1 MKEKMILQQKSNIK
15 EEFDNTVKNY
25 SFESIDHQID
35 NLDSTQSHH
44 TYKHVK
50 YNDEKQ
56 IMLIGYNTIFTISED
71 VFYLIRIMNIILI
84 LMFITQIV
92 KIK

>member
-15 EEFDNTVKNY
+15 EAIDNTVKNY
-25 SFESIDHQID
+25 SFESIDYQID

-71 VFYLIRIMNIILI
+71 GFYLIKIMNIILI
-84 LMFITQIV
+84 LMFTIQIV
-92 KIK
+92 MVE

>member
-15 EEFDNTVKNY
+15 EAFDNTVKNY

-44 TYKHVK
+44 TY
-50 YNDEKQ
+50 NMLN
-56 IMLIGYNTIFTISED
+56 IMMKSKLCSLVIIQFLQFQKM
-71 VFYLIRIMNIILI
+71 VFIL
-84 LMFITQIV
+84 
-92 KIK
+92 

>member
-15 EEFDNTVKNY
+15 EAIDNTVKNY

-50 YNDEKQ
+50 YNDKKQ
-56 IMLIGYNTIFTISED
+56 IMLIGYNTFLQFQKM
-71 VFYLIRIMNIILI
+71 VFIL
-84 LMFITQIV
+84 
-92 KIK
+92 

>member
-15 EEFDNTVKNY
+15 EAIDNTVKNY

-50 YNDEKQ
+50 HNDEKQ
-56 IMLIGYNTIFTISED
+56 IMLIGYNTF
-71 VFYLIRIMNIILI
+71 L
-84 LMFITQIV
+84 
-92 KIK
+92 

>member
-15 EEFDNTVKNY
+15 EAIGNTVKNY

-50 YNDEKQ
+50 YNDKKQ
-56 IMLIGYNTIFTISED
+56 IMLIGYNTFLQFQKM
-71 VFYLIRIMNIILI
+71 VFIL
-84 LMFITQIV
+84 
-92 KIK
+92 

>member
-15 EEFDNTVKNY
+15 EAIDNTVKNY

-35 NLDSTQSHH
+35 NLDSTQSHY

-71 VFYLIRIMNIILI
+71 GFYLIKIMNIILI

>member
-1 MKEKMILQQKSNIK
+1 MNEKMILQQKSNIK
-15 EEFDNTVKNY
+15 EAIDNTVKNY

-56 IMLIGYNTIFTISED
+56 IMLIGYNTF
-71 VFYLIRIMNIILI
+71 L
-84 LMFITQIV
+84 
-92 KIK
+92 

>member
-15 EEFDNTVKNY
+15 EAIDNTVKNY

-56 IMLIGYNTIFTISED
+56 IMLIGYNTFLQFQKMS
-71 VFYLIRIMNIILI
+71 FIL
-84 LMFITQIV
+84 
-92 KIK
+92 

>member
-15 EEFDNTVKNY
+15 EAIDNILYSLDHQFIDNTVKNY
-25 SFESIDHQID
+25 SFESIYHQID

-56 IMLIGYNTIFTISED
+56 IMLIGYNTF
-71 VFYLIRIMNIILI
+71 L
-84 LMFITQIV
+84 
-92 KIK
+92 

>member
-1 MKEKMILQQKSNIK
+1 MKEKIKKKKKSNIK
-15 EEFDNTVKNY
+15 EAIDNTGKNY
-25 SFESIDHQID
+25 SFESIYHQID

-56 IMLIGYNTIFTISED
+56 IMLIGYNTF
-71 VFYLIRIMNIILI
+71 L
-84 LMFITQIV
+84 
-92 KIK
+92 